1 MSTKADKR
9 KIELR
14 VYAKKRARRPQATIV
29 QRVSLKVNYSLEQR
43 MIRDHADVLRNVESS
58 LVSVAMESDEIDD
71 HIVEQVLRYAI
82 NHGSPED
89 PIVQWAMDLLATVRQ
104 QHPDVT
110 DALWRDAM
118 RVIHT
123 SLKRHSSCEPGETS
137 YLYFVSHF
145 VG

>member
-1 MSTKADKR
+1 MSTNADKR
-9 KIELR
+9 KRELR
-14 VYAKKRARRPQATIV
+14 SYARKRARRPEATV
-29 QRVSLKVNYSLEQR
+29 TQRVSLKVTHGLEQR
-43 MIRDHADVLRNVESS
+43 MIRDHADLLQNVEFS
-58 LVSVAMESDEIDD
+58 LVSVAKETDEIDD
-71 HIVEQVLRYAI
+71 HVVEQILRCAI

-89 PIVQWAMDLLATVRQ
+89 PIVRWAMDLLATVRQ

-118 RVIHT
+118 RVIYT

-145 VG
+145 VR